1 MKAKMKRW
9 SKEVFGDVESA
20 KWEAEVDL
28 REGLE
33 GLDSVLRKERED
45 LHFLVGDLVF
55 KAEMKWRQRGKVKW
69 ARDGDGNTKKFHKM
83 ATGYRKRNY
92 IDRLQVEAV
101 GIIDNKEGIE
111 LEVINF
117 FKRFYSSNEKVGWGV
132 EGLNWCPI
140 SSVEVAW
147 IERLFEEVE
156 VCNAAFDCGKDKSP
170 GADGFTLF
178 FFQSCWDTVKGNIM
192 KVTENFYDTGIINV
206 VTNETLICLIPKEK
220 DC

>member
-55 KAEMKWRQRGKVKW
+55 KEEVKWRQRGKVKW
-69 ARDGDGNTKKFHKM
+69 ATDGDGNTKKFHKM

-111 LEVINF
+111 SEVINF
-117 FKRFYSSNEKVGWGV
+117 FKRFYSSNEEVGWGV

-140 SSVEVAW
+140 SNVEVAW
-147 IERLFEEVE
+147 IERPFEEVE
-156 VCNAAFDCGKDKSP
+156 VCFGQKRRWRFVMPSLIAERTSRQVLMVSLCSSSNLAG
-170 GADGFTLF
+170 TL
-178 FFQSCWDTVKGNIM
+178 S
-192 KVTENFYDTGIINV
+192 KVI
-206 VTNETLICLIPKEK
+206 L
-220 DC
+220 